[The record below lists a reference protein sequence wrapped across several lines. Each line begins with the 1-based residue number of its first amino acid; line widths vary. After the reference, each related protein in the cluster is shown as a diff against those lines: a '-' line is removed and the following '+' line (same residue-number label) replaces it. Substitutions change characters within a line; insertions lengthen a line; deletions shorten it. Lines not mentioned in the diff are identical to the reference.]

1 MDGRGRTEWVAR
13 EEDPMASVGRLDAA
27 QAQGED
33 RQNLRKVVAASFIG
47 TTIEWYDFFLYGT
60 AAALVFGD
68 LFFPGSSPL
77 IGTLSAF
84 GTFAV
89 GFCARPL
96 GGLIFGHFGDRI
108 GRKTMLVTSL
118 LIMGLAT
125 FLIGCLP
132 THATIG
138 IWAPILLVVLRF
150 AQGIGVGGEWG
161 GAVLMSVEHAPKGK
175 RGFYGSWPQMGVP
188 AGLLLSTVVFTI
200 VQSATSEDQFAA
212 WGWRIPFLVS
222 IVLVAVG
229 LFVRLAVMESPA
241 FREVEKTGAQSDKPI
256 VDVVREHKRDVL
268 TAMGMR
274 IAENGCFYIFTVFVL
289 AYGEDT
295 LKLSKNTMLT
305 GVIIAAALGLLTV
318 PLYGALSD
326 RFGRNKLY
334 MAGAVFTL
342 LFAYP
347 FFAMLD
353 TKEPVLIWLAIV
365 LAVNVG
371 HDLMYG
377 PQAAYFSELFGTRV
391 RYTGASIGYQL
402 ASVFG
407 GGFAP
412 LIAVALLAAGGGEPY
427 LVALYMV
434 GMGLITVVATYFAR
448 ETYQSDIGDVRADE
462 ARPATGRF
470 VRKPAED
477 RESTTV
483 R

>member
-1 MDGRGRTEWVAR
+1 
-13 EEDPMASVGRLDAA
+13 MASVAARLDAA
-27 QAQGED
+27 QVED
-33 RQNLRKVVAASFIG
+33 RRNLRRVVAASFIG

-89 GFCARPL
+89 GFAARPL
-96 GGLIFGHFGDRI
+96 GGVVFGHFGDRI
-108 GRKTMLVTSL
+108 GRKSMLVLSL

-138 IWAPILLVVLRF
+138 IMAPILLVLLRF

-161 GAVLMSVEHAPKGK
+161 GAVLMAVEHAPKGK

-188 AGLLLSTVVFTI
+188 AGLLLSTVVFTV
-200 VQSATSEDQFAA
+200 VQNLTTEAQFMA
-212 WGWRIPFLVS
+212 WGWRLPFLVS
-222 IVLVAVG
+222 IVLVTVG
-229 LFVRLAVMESPA
+229 LFVRLAVLESPA
-241 FREVEKTGAQSDKPI
+241 FTAVKESGGQAKEMPI
-256 VDVVREHKRDVL
+256 VELVKTEKRDVL

-274 IAENGCFYIFTVFVL
+274 IAENGTFYIFTVFVL

-305 GVIIAAALGLLTV
+305 GVIIAAALGLLSV
-318 PLYGALSD
+318 PFYGWLSD
-326 RFGRNKLY
+326 RVGRRTLY
-334 MAGAVFTL
+334 LAGAIFTL
-342 LFAYP
+342 AFVFP
-347 FFAMLD
+347 FFALLD

-377 PQAAYFSELFGTRV
+377 PQAAYFSELFATRM
-391 RYTGASIGYQL
+391 RYTGSSVGYQL

-412 LIAVALLAAGGGEPY
+412 LIAVALLAAGGDKPY
-427 LVALYMV
+427 LVALYMM
-434 GMGLITVVATYFAR
+434 GMGIITVVATYYAR
-448 ETYQSDIGDVRADE
+448 ETFREDIGDAVADE
-462 ARPATGRF
+462 ERVATQRF
-470 VRKPAED
+470 VRKPVEATEP
-477 RESTTV
+477 V
-483 R
+483 RSA